1 MIRLRPIWLATLAL
15 AAVAAMPASS
25 QAAWFGLRNET
36 GAAIVVQTGI
46 VVDKTVTPG
55 RPLVIYGNEVA
66 WDCAIKP
73 CVKCVAIADPANPKK
88 VLFTANVPVGPG
100 DVFLAVKMVAPG
112 QYRLVPA
119 PPPAKRPR

>member
-1 MIRLRPIWLATLAL
+1 MLAL
-15 AAVAAMPASS
+15 AAVPAGS

-36 GAAIVVQTGI
+36 GAAIVVQTGV
-46 VVDKTVTPG
+46 VVDKAVMPG
-55 RPLVIYGNEVA
+55 RPLIIYPNEVA
-66 WDCAIKP
+66 WDAAIKP

-88 VLFTANVPVGPG
+88 VLFSANVPVGAG

-112 QYRLVPA
+112 QFRLVPA